1 MKIFREKH
9 ECAVSSPHGRRAGGL
24 HGLHLDPQ
32 EKGIDGNPQKVW
44 YISPEVKGHMLMEE
58 MTERQQH
65 ALPALPECVRKL
77 YAEENCA
84 SGILRLALK
93 NAWREE

>member
-65 ALPALPECVRKL
+65 ALPALPERVRTRDVRGGP
-77 YAEENCA
+77 NCMQKET
-84 SGILRLALK
+84 ALVVSYVLL
-93 NAWREE
+93 